1 MDMKEFENK
10 LKRIENVP
18 KEMEKDK
25 ILSEKILK
33 NLEKLAELAF
43 NNKILVR
50 KPDFRS
56 DYEDIGITGDAVFQG
71 LSRALEEQQK
81 YLSIQGSPVK
91 LEFIAGELEVKRN
104 SIRDLERSLKLLSV
118 FGKNKIL
125 EYILDICIT
134 KGILVKNDFSDF
146 ITLTFENQ
154 YKFPKKDDND
164 KIIYNPRLYITSRVK
179 GFNKYLESEKINY
192 IGIYEFGVL
201 KTNIHVHYL
210 INKPENC
217 NLWKLKT
224 AWKYGRV
231 FLAEKH
237 DKYRDF
243 VYMIKEY
250 TDDTLREIKKD
261 YPLRDFIYYN
271 VKNKLSSVKELKRK
285 KVREGF
291 LEEMRE
297 TPVKKK
303 KVSIVRKNLLKSK
316 KNLNRKV

>member
-1 MDMKEFENK
+1 MGMKEFHSK
-10 LKRIENVP
+10 LKEIDEIPKNMEN
-18 KEMEKDK
+18 EKR
-25 ILSEKILK
+25 LNEKILK
-33 NLEKLAELAF
+33 NLEKLAEFAF

-56 DYEDIGITGDAVFQG
+56 DYEDIGISGDAVFQG

-81 YLSIQGSPVK
+81 YLSIQGNKFKS
-91 LEFIAGELEVKRN
+91 EFFSRELEVKRN

-134 KGILVKNDFSDF
+134 KGILVKNNFSDF
-146 ITLTFENQ
+146 ITLTFEDQ
-154 YKFPKKDDND
+154 YKVIKKDDNG

-201 KTNIHVHYL
+201 KDNVHVHYL

-250 TDDTLREIKKD
+250 HENILREIKKE
-261 YPLRDFIYYN
+261 YPIRDFIYYN
-271 VKNKLSSVKELKRK
+271 VKNKLLSGKELRRK

-291 LEEMRE
+291 LQDMRE
-297 TPVKKK
+297 TTVKKK
-303 KVSIVRKNLLKSK
+303 KVSIVKKNLLKSK
-316 KNLNRKV
+316 KNLNR